1 MRELLVL
8 SLVAIAAA
16 AQSQP
21 SFEVASIRPA
31 ADQGGPLRV
40 TGRVDADGINL
51 ANVTLRNCIQ
61 RAYKVKPYQVS
72 GPDWIGVQRYAI
84 VAKAAAP
91 APEATILQMLQTLLA
106 ERFKLVIHRESKEIP
121 AYALLVGK
129 SGPKLKAAEGGDG
142 ATEIGGNGGG
152 EGVRFQRATMD
163 ALAGTLTQSVDLPVF
178 NFTGLKGVYDFTLSW
193 SKKQESAEPGD
204 APSIFTALQE
214 QLGLRLESRKVSIE
228 ILVVDRVEKPTGN

>member
-8 SLVAIAAA
+8 CLLSIGTP

-21 SFEVASIRPA
+21 SFEVASIRPSV
-31 ADQGGPLRV
+31 DQGGPLRV
-40 TGRVDADGINL
+40 TGRVDADGIHL

-91 APEATILQMLQTLLA
+91 APEATILQMLETLLA
-106 ERFKLVIHRESKEIP
+106 ERFKLVLHRESRETP
-121 AYALLVGK
+121 AYALVVGK

-142 ATEIGGNGGG
+142 ATEIGGNGG

-163 ALAGTLTQSVDLPVF
+163 ALAGALSQSVDLPVF
-178 NFTGLKGVYDFTLSW
+178 NFTGLQGIYDFTLSW

-214 QLGLRLESRKVSIE
+214 QLGLRLESRKVAIE
-228 ILVVDRVEKPTGN
+228 VLVVDRVERPTEN

>member
-8 SLVAIAAA
+8 CLASIAAA
-16 AQSQP
+16 AQSPP

-31 ADQGGPLRV
+31 VDQGGPLRV
-40 TGRVDADGINL
+40 TGRVDVDGIHL

-72 GPDWIGVQRYAI
+72 GPDWIGAQRYAI

-106 ERFKLVIHRESKEIP
+106 ERFHLVIHHETRDIP
-121 AYALLVGK
+121 AYALVVGK
-129 SGPKLKAAEGGDG
+129 SGPKLKAAEDRDG
-142 ATEIGGNGGG
+142 ATEIGGNDGGR
-152 EGVRFQRATMD
+152 VRFQRATMD
-163 ALAGTLTQSVDLPVF
+163 ALAGALTQNVDLPVF
-178 NFTGLKGVYDFTLSW
+178 NFTSLQGAYDFTLTW
-193 SKKQESAEPGD
+193 SKKQEPAEPGD

-214 QLGLRLESRKVSIE
+214 QLGLRLESRKVPIE
-228 ILVVDRVEKPTGN
+228 VLVVDRVEKPTGN